1 MRSGSTRSTKPAL
14 AALCAVATVAGALA
28 APSTSDAAGKRVR
41 VFAMGPK
48 LDVGWMQ
55 SRETFRA
62 KMFALMDRRLRGGGT
77 PPVQTGADDA
87 ASNLRG
93 PGDPSRPVATAR
105 DLVAWPEDIGLFAAF
120 TGPQGAS
127 ARSSPSLVAAVASLA
142 GPYAGPLS
150 RYTSRDP
157 ALGGRPPPGRA
168 LVLALT
174 DVFGRVAVE
183 TFAEM
188 ADRYDIYLEAGVTM
202 AGDWQIVCNDR
213 TAFNSARPARV
224 PGGAQCDRQDPGAVA
239 ALRDPFEPGR
249 DYAYEAVGSDAA
261 VMALVFDPD
270 GRLISRQAKTYLTP
284 LELGP
289 AEGQVGLDLVP
300 GRVTGG
306 LSPLRTPV
314 GTLGFVTSKDAWMP
328 DVVSK
333 LDQGHVDLLV
343 QPEFFIGNLV
353 GGPGMW
359 DPDVLLSSGY
369 SDVLRHPSIEAMA
382 LPELVGNFGDGSADH
397 QQHIAVKPR
406 RVGAPSGFMVGQ
418 PPAPGLAPVAP
429 WVVPDPARPGEPFP
443 ERRQRL
449 GQAGAKLQPGS
460 GTACPDPS
468 RPGPCENGHVE
479 GVLFRDVTV
488 HRRPRHRRFR
498 GRRARTRFSASR
510 PVRRSPRAQ
519 RNAAVAMRGR
529 RGVIVFEER
538 RGGRDQIL
546 LLRTRDAGRTWSRPV
561 RPTGRPRRATDEWWP
576 AVALGRRGRVTVAWV
591 DRSTGRHRA
600 YVARSIGGGRRFGAP
615 RPLDAAAPAEAAQF
629 KPALAQGR
637 GDLVHAAFVDERDA
651 FADGGAPQ
659 AGLRYARIRRGVPE
673 ASRRLDS
680 PDPRPLAARLDNS
693 WAPSVAAEGDRVLVA
708 WLDFRNYDWDVFSRE
723 SGDGGQSFAAERQ
736 VNDAPSDPG
745 AGDAENEAL
754 DDTPRAVFIAGRMR
768 QGSRIVR
775 TSLPFVAFTDWRKR
789 ASAETT
795 PHSLYDTYVAS
806 PGGRNR
812 QVDRHGGRQVSTFA
826 PAVCPAGR
834 GLLVAYQDAARGQ
847 NDVFVTRVSAA
858 LERGRPW
865 RVDDAG
871 RRGGNAWRPQLA
883 CSAGRVL
890 AAWEDERDGPPQIY
904 TGIARAARLP

>member
-1 MRSGSTRSTKPAL
+1 MRSGSTRSTRRAT
-14 AALCAVATVAGALA
+14 AALCVVGALA
-28 APSTSDAAGKRVR
+28 PLIGPAPADAAGKRVR

-48 LDVGWMQ
+48 LDIGWMQ

-62 KMFALMDRRLRGGGT
+62 KMFALMDRRMRGAGA
-77 PPVQTGADDA
+77 PLVQAGADDA
-87 ASNLRG
+87 ASHLRG
-93 PGDPSRPVATAR
+93 PADPANPVATAR

-120 TGPQGAS
+120 TGPQGSS

-157 ALGGRPPPGRA
+157 ALASRPPPGRA

-174 DVFGRVAVE
+174 DVFARVAVE

-188 ADRYDIYLEAGVTM
+188 ADRYDVYLEAGVTM
-202 AGDWQIVCNDR
+202 ARDWQIVCEDR
-213 TAFNSARPARV
+213 AAFNSARPARV
-224 PGGAQCDRQDPGAVA
+224 PGGARCERQDPGAVA
-239 ALRDPFEPGR
+239 ALRDPFEPAR

-270 GRLISRQAKTYLTP
+270 GRLISRQVKTYLTP

-289 AEGQVGLDLVP
+289 AEEQVGLDLVP
-300 GRVTGG
+300 GRVSDG

-328 DVVSK
+328 DVLSK
-333 LDQGHVDLLV
+333 LDQGRVDLLI

-369 SDVLRHPSIEAMA
+369 SDVLRHPSIEAMV

-397 QQHIAVKPR
+397 QSHIAVKPR
-406 RVGAPSGFMVGQ
+406 RVGGPAGFMVGQ
-418 PPAPGLAPVAP
+418 PPAPGLAPVLG
-429 WVVPDPARPGEPFP
+429 WVVPDPARADEPFP
-443 ERRQRL
+443 ERRRRL
-449 GQAGAKLQPGS
+449 GEAGARLQPGS
-460 GTACPDPS
+460 GAACPDPA

-479 GVLFRDVTV
+479 GVIFRDVTV
-488 HRRPRHRRFR
+488 GRRVRFRRFR

-510 PVRRSPRAQ
+510 PVRRSRRPQ

-529 RGVIVFEER
+529 RGVIAFEER
-538 RGGRDQIL
+538 RRGRDQIL
-546 LLRTRDAGRTWSRPV
+546 LVHTRDGGRTWSRPV

-576 AVALGRRGRVTVAWV
+576 AVALGGRGRVTLAWV
-591 DRSTGRHRA
+591 DRSSGRHRV
-600 YVARSIGGGRRFGAP
+600 YVVRSLSGGRRFGRP
-615 RPLDAAAPAEAAQF
+615 RPLDAAAPPSAAQL

-637 GDLVHAAFVDERDA
+637 GDQVHVAFIDERDA

-659 AGLRYARIRRGVPE
+659 AGLRYARILRGVPQV
-673 ASRRLDS
+673 SRRLDS
-680 PDPRPLAARLDNS
+680 PGPRPLAARLDNS
-693 WAPSVAAEGDRVLVA
+693 WAPSVAARGGRVLVT

-723 SGDGGQSFAAERQ
+723 SGDDGKSFGAERQ
-736 VNDAPSDPG
+736 VNDTPSDQG
-745 AGDAENEAL
+745 AGDGENEAL
-754 DDTPRAVFIAGRMR
+754 NDTPRAAF
-768 QGSRIVR
+768 
-775 TSLPFVAFTDWRKR
+775 TSGGPIVAFTDWRKR
-789 ASAETT
+789 ASAETQ
-795 PHSLYDTYVAS
+795 PHSLYDTYVAT

-812 QVDRHGGRQVSTFA
+812 QVDQHGARQVSTFS
-826 PAVCPAGR
+826 PAVCASGED
-834 GLLVAYQDAARGQ
+834 LLVAFQDASRGQ
-847 NDVFVTRVSAA
+847 NDVFVTRVRGGS
-858 LERGRPW
+858 ERGRAR

-871 RRGGNAWRPQLA
+871 RRGGNAWRPQLGCA
-883 CSAGRVL
+883 AGRVL

-904 TGIARAARLP
+904 FARTRAARLR